1 MSKTETGQVSLFSDT
16 TVMDSRFYFYF
27 YCLSVIQYW
36 YVGM

>member
-16 TVMDSRFYFYF
+16 TVMDSRFYLIFF
-27 YCLSVIQYW
+27 CLSVIQDW